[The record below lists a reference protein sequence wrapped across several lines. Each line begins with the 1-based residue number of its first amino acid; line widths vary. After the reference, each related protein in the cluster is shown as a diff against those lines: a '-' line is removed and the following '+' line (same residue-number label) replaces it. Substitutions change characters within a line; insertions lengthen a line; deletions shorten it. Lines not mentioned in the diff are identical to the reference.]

1 MPMPKSSFGVAKPF
15 PVVSFHRS
23 ELLLPMI
30 HMPPQER
37 PGTALPFLTD
47 TFDPMLMRDDVA
59 ATRMPDMQLV
69 VVVTPSTFP
78 SSVPL
83 NRIPSPR
90 NRCTMPGPRISTS
103 AWAPLLI
110 PVSAATDAEP
120 PHAVAGSAG
129 PVIVNPFRRRS
140 MCELPNWIHGAPLT
154 VHVTSPTR
162 RLLSLIV
169 RVVEIRPL
177 MSSASA

>member
-1 MPMPKSSFGVAKPF
+1 MLPRTLVLVAAGKTMIPFVLPYAVFSSTRLLSPLRMPMPKSSFGVAKPL

-37 PGTALPFLTD
+37 PATALPFLTD
-47 TFDPMLMRDDVA
+47 TFDPMVIRDDVA
-59 ATRMPDMQLV
+59 VTRIPDMQLV
-69 VVVTPSTFP
+69 VVVTPSTLP

-83 NRIPSPR
+83 KRIPSPR

-103 AWAPLLI
+103 ACAPLLM
-110 PVSAATDAEP
+110 PVSAAVDVEP

-129 PVIVNPFRRRS
+129 PVIVNPFSRRS
-140 MCELPNWIHGAPLT
+140 ICEL
-154 VHVTSPTR
+154 
-162 RLLSLIV
+162 
-169 RVVEIRPL
+169 
-177 MSSASA
+177 